1 MTHVSMAMKID
12 FGCGQRKKEGYV
24 GVDALSLPGV
34 DVVHDLNILPY
45 PFEDNAAY
53 DTWMD
58 NVLEHLD
65 NPLKVMEEIYRISRN
80 GAKVVVGV
88 PYFRSFYATIDPT
101 HKNFFGVWWFNYFDP
116 SHPFHSRYG
125 YTKAQFRLD
134 KLEFDRE
141 FKIGKMSLHHK
152 LLVMLAEKYPYSY
165 EARISHLFPLSS
177 LTFYLTV
184 IKG

>member
-34 DVVHDLNILPY
+34 DIVHDLNIFPY
-45 PFEDNAAY
+45 PFEDNTA
-53 DTWMD
+53 DDSWMD

-65 NPLKVMEEIYRISRN
+65 NPLKAMEEIYRISKN
-80 GAKVVVGV
+80 DAKVIVAV

-101 HKNFFGVWWFNYFDP
+101 HKNFFGSHWFNYFDP
-116 SHPFHSRYG
+116 AHPFYSRYR
-125 YTKAQFRLD
+125 YTEAQFTLD
-134 KLEFDRE
+134 RIEFDRE
-141 FKIGKMSLHHK
+141 FKSGTMKLCHK

-165 EARISHLFPLSS
+165 EARISHLFPLNS
-177 LTFYLTV
+177 LTFYLTSV
-184 IKG
+184 K